1 MVLDSIYRVSRGGS
15 VKRERKDGLLLHA
28 SIFCRVFFLHYLP
41 LSFFFVLLLEV
52 FLPIFSMDSSSPY
65 LGLPLSFLYYLI
77 PWDFSLLSLRLHQP
91 FFSLGTFLQD
101 YPLTHCLL
109 DHYLRLE
116 CVCCTTPHSRTK
128 LLILFLPFLLSIL
141 LEWIRIRVSL
151 FTYSYG
157 MHRVVQA
164 LCLPLLGELPSQQG
178 IFPKEGS
185 TRISK

>member
-1 MVLDSIYRVSRGGS
+1 MDSIYRVSRGGC
-15 VKRERKDGLLLHA
+15 VKRERKDGLLMHA
-28 SIFCRVFFLHYLP
+28 SIFCRVFFLQYLP

-65 LGLPLSFLYYLI
+65 LGLPLCFLYYLI

-91 FFSLGTFLQD
+91 FFFLGTFLQD
-101 YPLTHCLL
+101 YPLTHWLL
-109 DHYLRLE
+109 DHYLHLE

-128 LLILFLPFLLSIL
+128 LLILFLPFLLSVL

-157 MHRVVQA
+157 MH
-164 LCLPLLGELPSQQG
+164 
-178 IFPKEGS
+178 
-185 TRISK
+185 

>member
-1 MVLDSIYRVSRGGS
+1 MPCFLSSLFTTLFLFCSITRSFSSYPLHGFFLPLLRATSLLFILLDSMGFLPFVP
-15 VKRERKDGLLLHA
+15 KA
-28 SIFCRVFFLHYLP
+28 SP
-41 LSFFFVLLLEV
+41 TFFF
-52 FLPIFSMDSSSPY
+52 
-65 LGLPLSFLYYLI
+65 
-77 PWDFSLLSLRLHQP
+77 
-91 FFSLGTFLQD
+91 LGTFLQD
-101 YPLTHCLL
+101 YPLTHWLP
-109 DHYLRLE
+109 DHYLHLE
-116 CVCCTTPHSRTK
+116 CVCYTTPHSRTK

-178 IFPKEGS
+178 IFPKEGL